1 MSHSN
6 TPPALPPRRP
16 QSISSAS
23 TSTQPP
29 IPPRPLARAASKRK
43 PVPVHDPN
51 DLITAS
57 QTSSPVARSPNV
69 STTNVANDHHLIH
82 APSLPPRPGAY
93 QLNPALPTFH
103 HNKESTTTTY
113 HHAPVSGRGDPRRG
127 FVSGEKR
134 RKKRWL
140 IIGGLMILLIVII
153 VAVVAATVSK
163 GSGKRGKSTSL
174 NTDNGGHP
182 LSIEDGGVDIGQPG
196 DIARYGPGSSDHF
209 VLQMDRSTVVSRFDP
224 IVAPGKVSSHVH
236 RFYGSSL
243 ADEVRRNASEA
254 ITLGKCSTTPVQDDH
269 SQYWVP
275 QLYWHSP
282 DNGSFT
288 MVPIRYHAAYYFQ
301 KAPTGETIHPFPDN
315 YNVVA
320 GNPFRREVDPNDM

>member
-1 MSHSN
+1 MSHPGK
-6 TPPALPPRRP
+6 PPALPPRRP
-16 QSISSAS
+16 HSISSAS
-23 TSTQPP
+23 TSTQP
-29 IPPRPLARAASKRK
+29 RPLRPVARAPSKRK
-43 PVPVHDPN
+43 PVPVLDPN
-51 DLITAS
+51 DLVSAS
-57 QTSSPVARSPNV
+57 QTPSPVARSPNV
-69 STTNVANDHHLIH
+69 STTNVANDHHHVH
-82 APSLPPRPGAY
+82 APSLPPRPQSY
-93 QLNPALPTFH
+93 QLSPALPTFH
-103 HNKESTTTTY
+103 HDKESTTTTY
-113 HHAPVSGRGDPRRG
+113 HHVPLSGGGTPRRG
-127 FVSGEKR
+127 FVSGEERR
-134 RKKRWL
+134 RKRWW
-140 IIGGLMILLIVII
+140 IIGGVILLLVVII
-153 VAVVAATVSK
+153 IAVVAAVVSK
-163 GSGKRGKSTSL
+163 RGGKGGKSSVA

-196 DIARYGPGSSDHF
+196 DIARYGSGSSDHF

-224 IVAPGKVSSHVH
+224 IVTPGRVSSHVH

-243 ADEVRRNASEA
+243 VDEVRRNTSEA
-254 ITLGKCSTTPVQDDH
+254 ITLGKCSTTPVQEDY

-275 QLYWHSP
+275 QLYWRSP